1 MMTFNEFAK
10 AVKAMIEKK
19 LKGVTVVANEVEKNN
34 GLKLHGFTI
43 QNGETNVAPCI
54 YLDPYFEKYR
64 LGEMDIADTVDQ
76 IVEVCE
82 EHRPTHNL
90 DVSLFTDFS
99 NARDKVRGRLVNTR
113 MNEELLEKIPHRDF
127 LDLSLIYCV
136 EYTCEKTE
144 GIASIRITNDHISMW
159 GVSEEDLY
167 QLVQENMKADDQS
180 MIVSLA
186 ELVKGMMQID
196 DAEFEDSMDLANI
209 PMYVLTNKYK
219 TNGAVELIND
229 NTLRKFSDTLEKDFF
244 ILPSSTHEV
253 IMVPAE
259 NDSDSGTFAE
269 MVKEVNSTQVLP
281 NEVLSNH
288 VYKYERQSGKLLIA
302 A

>member
-1 MMTFNEFAK
+1 
-10 AVKAMIEKK
+10 
-19 LKGVTVVANEVEKNN
+19 
-34 GLKLHGFTI
+34 
-43 QNGETNVAPCI
+43 
-54 YLDPYFEKYR
+54 
-64 LGEMDIADTVDQ
+64 MDIADAVDQ
-76 IVEVCE
+76 IVKVYE
-82 EHRPTHNL
+82 EHRPTHDL

-99 NARDKVRGRLVNTR
+99 NARDKVRARLVNTR
-113 MNEELLEKIPHRDF
+113 MNEELLEKIPHREF

-136 EYTCEKTE
+136 EYTCEKTD
-144 GIASIRITNDHISMW
+144 GIASIRITNDHIDMW

-180 MIVSLA
+180 VIVSLA
-186 ELVKGMMQID
+186 ELVKGMLQID
-196 DAEFEDSMDLANI
+196 DAEFEESMDSANI
-209 PMYVLTNKYK
+209 PMYVLTNKSK
-219 TNGAVELIND
+219 LNGAVEIIND

>member
-54 YLDPYFEKYR
+54 YLDSYFEKYR
-64 LGEMDIADTVDQ
+64 LGEMDIADAVDQ
-76 IVEVCE
+76 IVKVYE
-82 EHRPTHNL
+82 EHRPMHSL

-99 NARDKVRGRLVNTR
+99 NARDKVRARLVNTR

-167 QLVQENMKADDQS
+167 QLVQENMKANDQS
-180 MIVSLA
+180 MISNLA
-186 ELVKGMMQID
+186 DVLKSMAPRMDMEID
-196 DAEFEDSMDLANI
+196 DELDTSVI
-209 PMYVLTNKYK
+209 PMYILTNKSK
-219 TNGAVELIND
+219 INGAVEIINE
-229 NTLRKFSDTLEKDFF
+229 NNLRRMSDTFDEDFY

-253 IMVPAE
+253 IMVPANGDNNSE
-259 NDSDSGTFAE
+259 SLAA
-269 MVKEVNSTQVLP
+269 MVKEVNDTQVLP
-281 NEVLSNH
+281 NEILSYH